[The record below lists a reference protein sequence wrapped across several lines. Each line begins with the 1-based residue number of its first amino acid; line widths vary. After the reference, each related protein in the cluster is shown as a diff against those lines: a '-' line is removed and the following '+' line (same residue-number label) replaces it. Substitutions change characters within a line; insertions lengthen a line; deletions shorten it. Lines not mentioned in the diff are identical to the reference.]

1 MNKHLKNFIDNF
13 ELYLGSVFMTITSV
27 LVIMT
32 VYTRYFLKFTYF
44 WAEEVAVGAF
54 VWVIFLGLANSYKT
68 NSLIGV
74 EVLVNLLPKKGRR
87 VLDFLTSIIIAVIS
101 ITMLYFSYKYVI
113 SSKKIT
119 AALEIS
125 YDYINASIIVSFA
138 LITIYSIMNAV
149 KAFAKMLVKDDGE
162 FEDERGIY

>member
-44 WAEEVAVGAF
+44 WAEEIAVGAF
-54 VWVIFLGLANSYKT
+54 VWVIFLGLANSYRT

-87 VLDFLTSIIIAVIS
+87 ILEFLTSIIIAVIS
-101 ITMLYFSYKYVI
+101 IAMLYFSFRYVV

-125 YDYINASIIVSFA
+125 YDYINASIIVSFG
-138 LITIYSIMNAV
+138 LITIYSIMNAL
-149 KAFAKMLVKDDGE
+149 KAFAKMLLKDEGDY
-162 FEDERGIY
+162 EDQGGIY